1 MIVSTRNMKIQIH
14 LIFGLILF
22 GGCFT
27 DLIAQFNSIP
37 GKPNS
42 IAIHGDSNCFVN
54 WASTGIAYPGLR
66 QVNVPDS
73 GYASVGTIN
82 SAFGKHR
89 KNGVISLGDG
99 GSAVLGF
106 SQPIINGP
114 GFDFAVFENAFNDSF
129 LELAHVEVSED
140 GLRYFRFPSIS
151 LSQVSNQTE
160 PFGTTYPDSI
170 YNLAGR
176 FRMPYG
182 TPFDLSDFNDTPNFP
197 KQINYVKIV
206 DVIGSI
212 QPNYGSRDARG
223 NLINDP
229 WPTNFASS
237 GFDLDAVGVINQ
249 LPLNSISDFV
259 SNPTIQFK
267 NPITA
272 FEPLTLS
279 FISHNQ
285 LKYGSKP
292 VQLEIYDALG
302 NQVYSAS
309 TLPSASTLD
318 MFSICVNPNLKP
330 GLYFLQLIWEPENS
344 PQIYKILFQ

>member
-1 MIVSTRNMKIQIH
+1 MKSGFYHI
-14 LIFGLILF
+14 LFFLLF
-22 GGCFT
+22 GGWIPG
-27 DLIAQFNSIP
+27 LHAQFNSIP

-66 QVNVPDS
+66 QINVPDS

-99 GSAVLGF
+99 GAAVLGF
-106 SQPIINGP
+106 PQPIINGP

-140 GLRYFRFPSIS
+140 GKRYFRFPSIS
-151 LSQVSNQTE
+151 LSQFSNQTE

-182 TPFDLSDFNDTPNFP
+182 TPFDLSDFNDTPDFP
-197 KQINYVKIV
+197 NVINYVKIV
-206 DVIGSI
+206 DVVGSI
-212 QPNYGSRDARG
+212 NPLLGTKDSKGSV
-223 NLINDP
+223 INDP

-249 LPLNSISDFV
+249 LPVNSIIPFTSQPIITFENPQNAFEPICFNIKSQNQRLNSI
-259 SNPTIQFK
+259 N
-267 NPITA
+267 
-272 FEPLTLS
+272 S
-279 FISHNQ
+279 FQ
-285 LKYGSKP
+285 
-292 VQLEIYDALG
+292 VEIYDAVG
-302 NQVYSAS
+302 NPVFKTS
-309 TLPSASTLD
+309 TIPSKSTGSTYL
-318 MFSICVNPNLKP
+318 VELNPDLKP
-330 GLYFLQLIWEPENS
+330 GLYLIQFYGENIHSTQRCKLLLQ
-344 PQIYKILFQ
+344 